1 MKNIVTI
8 VIGVVVLLVGIR
20 WYMQQSAAKEAFE
33 KDTRKHFGKVIMK
46 WEE

>member
-20 WYMQQSAAKEAFE
+20 WYMQQSAVKEAFE
-33 KDTRKHFGKVIMK
+33 KHEALIIETN
-46 WEE
+46 E